1 MTVVDEL
8 FRGQWRSYPATQLI
22 TKGEAVQFLPQL
34 QVIWAIGKC
43 CRRKNGFLFSGTRMA
58 TQSMKAERKINRVY
72 QLTLDLH
79 DCEWG
84 QWDAMAMCILI
95 ALVKKNLS
103 WLGVIG
109 REMQAVPCQVCL
121 PSTSAVISYARSVAS
136 PVIPLSA
143 HLTWWTCLANPSGGG
158 RSGKWGSLLWVIGKK
173 KLLASHTLQLFILL
187 PPSLIIM
194 IIRRKQNEWLGDVI
208 LWVCG

>member
-1 MTVVDEL
+1 MDSCFQVQE
-8 FRGQWRSYPATQLI
+8 WQLKVWKQKEKLI
-22 TKGEAVQFLPQL
+22 EFISLPL
-34 QVIWAIGKC
+34 IYMIVNED
-43 CRRKNGFLFSGTRMA
+43 NGS
-58 TQSMKAERKINRVY
+58 
-72 QLTLDLH
+72 
-79 DCEWG
+79 
-84 QWDAMAMCILI
+84 AMAMCILI
-95 ALVKKNLS
+95 ALGKKNLS

-121 PSTSAVISYARSVAS
+121 PSTSAVISYAHSVAS

-194 IIRRKQNEWLGDVI
+194 IIHRKENEWLGDVI